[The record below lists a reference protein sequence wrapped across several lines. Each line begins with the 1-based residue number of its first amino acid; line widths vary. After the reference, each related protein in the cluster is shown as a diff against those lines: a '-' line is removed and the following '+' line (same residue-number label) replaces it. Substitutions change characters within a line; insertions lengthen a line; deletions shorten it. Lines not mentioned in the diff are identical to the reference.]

1 LIIELILNHF
11 RPSSQRDYI
20 ETRKNNLLLTWKVAK
35 LQHTFETT
43 FGWLVSLLKKQLY
56 CFKSKDTHEK
66 MALKC
71 IKTFLFFLLWSK
83 KLLCWKYYSYLILR
97 FLVPFTYPKRFDHT
111 HAHTQAHILTIS
123 KQNMPLWEILKN
135 KNKT

>member
-1 LIIELILNHF
+1 MIIELIPNHF
-11 RPSSQRDYI
+11 RAISQRDYI

-43 FGWLVSLLKKQLY
+43 FGWLVSLLKKQLC

-71 IKTFLFFLLWSK
+71 IKTFLFFCFGAKSYYVKML
-83 KLLCWKYYSYLILR
+83 LLCNTYALSLIHISQKIR
-97 FLVPFTYPKRFDHT
+97 PHT
-111 HAHTQAHILTIS
+111 CTHTHILTIS

-135 KNKT
+135 KNRT